1 MRLGLSRSFWWMLAV
16 IVLVTVAA
24 VLLPRLYKVA
34 LLGSGYMA
42 QTLCSG
48 VFVSGRSMDA
58 LLTED
63 LAGPGLG
70 SLRYFQPVLDRQ
82 GEKVSAA
89 VYGIAGQT
97 SIYRDGL
104 GCTLVDGRSEQALRE
119 EADGLFPPQAPD
131 SDAEWPQGERVS
143 LAPLPEGVDGA
154 ALASAIDAIFSEPD
168 PARPRNTRALV
179 VVHGG
184 RIVAE
189 RYASGFDDAMPLIGW
204 SMTKTLVNALV
215 GLRVKDGTLALEDDA
230 LLPEWRSADD
240 PRRAITLNELMRM
253 TSGLQFD
260 EDYSNNLSDVAQML
274 YVHGNAARFAASKPV
289 VHPPG
294 TDWHYSSGTTNI
306 LAAILRETFADEHG
320 YLRFPRE
327 RLFAPLG
334 MKSAVLEPD
343 AAGTFMGSSF
353 FYASA
358 RDWARLGLLFLRDG
372 VWQGTRLLPEGWVA
386 YSLTP
391 TPQSPDGQY
400 GAQVWLKLEG
410 SSGLGEPPMPEDGF
424 YMLGYDAQIVAM
436 VPSRDLVIVRLGLT
450 PEDGD
455 WDNARDLAPLLNA
468 FPALDKDRATPPAAV
483 RP

>member
-168 PARPRNTRALV
+168 P
-179 VVHGG
+179 
-184 RIVAE
+184 
-189 RYASGFDDAMPLIGW
+189 
-204 SMTKTLVNALV
+204 
-215 GLRVKDGTLALEDDA
+215 RV
-230 LLPEWRSADD
+230 
-240 PRRAITLNELMRM
+240 
-253 TSGLQFD
+253 
-260 EDYSNNLSDVAQML
+260 
-274 YVHGNAARFAASKPV
+274 PV
-289 VHPPG
+289 IRGP
-294 TDWHYSSGTTNI
+294 SS
-306 LAAILRETFADEHG
+306 
-320 YLRFPRE
+320 
-327 RLFAPLG
+327 
-334 MKSAVLEPD
+334 
-343 AAGTFMGSSF
+343 
-353 FYASA
+353 
-358 RDWARLGLLFLRDG
+358 
-372 VWQGTRLLPEGWVA
+372 
-386 YSLTP
+386 
-391 TPQSPDGQY
+391 
-400 GAQVWLKLEG
+400 
-410 SSGLGEPPMPEDGF
+410 
-424 YMLGYDAQIVAM
+424 
-436 VPSRDLVIVRLGLT
+436 
-450 PEDGD
+450 
-455 WDNARDLAPLLNA
+455 
-468 FPALDKDRATPPAAV
+468 
-483 RP
+483 